1 MWNLFIDTHEPTH
14 DLFIIGNTGRL
25 CICLKVN
32 LKCTNHASS
41 TKYEIQNIYLSIVF
55 PHHLFNFP

>member
-1 MWNLFIDTHEPTH
+1 MWNLFIDTHEPAH
-14 DLFIIGNTGRL
+14 DPFIIGNTGRL
-25 CICLKVN
+25 RICLKVN